1 MRVRGGGLGGDWGG
15 GRGGDWGGG
24 ASALPFS
31 LRVSVH
37 FAKGMDGSGDNEPS
51 APVKQADYLA
61 QCSAH

>member
-1 MRVRGGGLGGDWGG
+1 MGGEGIGGG
-15 GRGGDWGGG
+15 GRW

-37 FAKGMDGSGDNEPS
+37 FAKGTDGSGDNEPS